1 MNEPTRSLRTPRGS
15 ITFPAYVS
23 VTTFGSRYPLD
34 QLIRPYLPRL
44 AQAVMVSFHYAQ
56 EMEEKLSIPVM
67 IDSGGLGA
75 FPICLKLSGAAL
87 AADLPVMLKHLVKS
101 PVVDSTSNS
110 QHGIAIF
117 LDPPGS

>member
-67 IDSGGLGA
+67 IDSGGFGCI
-75 FPICLKLSGAAL
+75 PNLSQIIRSG
-87 AADLPVMLKHLVKS
+87 
-101 PVVDSTSNS
+101 TRR
-110 QHGIAIF
+110 
-117 LDPPGS
+117 GSAGNAQTPC